1 MNLGPTAPPAE
12 PAKPAAAPPEPVV
25 PPPEPKAEPEPKT
38 DPADQTGPPDPET
51 GPPQVEAGKQP
62 DQTGSQPDLSEKSGL
77 EVPDDHV
84 FMIETDPERGE
95 EPWTVEQLKQA
106 AHLTEQAITLKNQ
119 GEEAVQ
125 QRDRLVHDL
134 IQSPMETLLNIATA
148 RTKDPVEARAWLH
161 KQAVALV
168 NETIQMEE
176 MDPGERASMEKDRQ
190 IADLQAAL
198 GRQETQDAENARNA
212 ADHEDFQ
219 KRHNAILAAIEATGY
234 EATDSFIED
243 IANVLDECRLA
254 GHTNITP
261 SVAAKMVLTEYD
273 EKAKTQWDE
282 FDVAKAPPEVIE
294 AFRKFEVE
302 RVKADQKPTTSAP
315 SAGEEPKPRRSR
327 RAAGLAI

>member
-1 MNLGPTAPPAE
+1 MNLGPAAPAAPPAE
-12 PAKPAAAPPEPVV
+12 PVTPAEPKPELAPEAESKPEPEPKPKEEPAPAGEKPAEPKAGETPPEGEA
-25 PPPEPKAEPEPKT
+25 PPPEPLK
-38 DPADQTGPPDPET
+38 
-51 GPPQVEAGKQP
+51 
-62 DQTGSQPDLSEKSGL
+62 
-77 EVPDDHV
+77 VPDDHV

-119 GEEAVQ
+119 GEQAVQ

-198 GRQETQDAENARNA
+198 GQQESQEVENAQNA
-212 ADHEDFQ
+212 ADQEDFQ
-219 KRHNAILAAIEATGY
+219 KRHNAILAAIEATGH
-234 EATDSFIED
+234 EATDSFVED
-243 IANVLDECRLA
+243 IANVLDQCHLA

-261 SVAAKMVLTEYD
+261 SIAAKLVLTEYD

-282 FDVAKAPPEVIE
+282 FEVAKAPPEVLE